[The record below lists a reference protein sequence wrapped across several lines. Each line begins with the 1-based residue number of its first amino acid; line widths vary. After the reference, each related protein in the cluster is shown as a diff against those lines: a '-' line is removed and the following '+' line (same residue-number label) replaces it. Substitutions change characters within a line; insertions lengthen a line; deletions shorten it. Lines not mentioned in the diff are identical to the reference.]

1 MTHLQS
7 RLGTCAVTLA
17 LLVPVVV
24 GPLYA
29 CGASNPQ
36 PGSPLAQAAAA
47 CLAKRA
53 AKQLECVDMYP
64 TRAEIDACRAKV
76 QAELDCTAK
85 DGGDQ

>member
-1 MTHLQS
+1 MTRSTML
-7 RLGTCAVTLA
+7 VTLA

-29 CGASNPQ
+29 CGASSPT
-36 PGSPLAQAAAA
+36 PGSPLAVEAAT

-53 AKQLECVDMYP
+53 RLQLECVDMYQ
-64 TRAEIDACRAKV
+64 TRPEIDACRAKV
-76 QAELDCTAK
+76 QREVDCTVK